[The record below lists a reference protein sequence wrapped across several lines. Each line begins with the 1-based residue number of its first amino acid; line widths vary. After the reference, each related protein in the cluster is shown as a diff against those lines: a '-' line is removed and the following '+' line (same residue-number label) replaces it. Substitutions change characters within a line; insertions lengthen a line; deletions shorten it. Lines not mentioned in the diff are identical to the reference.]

1 MLYYIICAILKSVA
15 FLSLQVSAL
24 FLFALLLVAS
34 IFGAANATGAAEHGS
49 ERQLLQSYG
58 RRLQGEGSEREL
70 LQAYGRRLSQSEGV
84 LHRVRRLFGN

>member
-1 MLYYIICAILKSVA
+1 M
-15 FLSLQVSAL
+15 QVSA
-24 FLFALLLVAS
+24 FLLVALLLIAS
-34 IFGAANATGAAEHGS
+34 IFSAANATAERGS

-70 LQAYGRRLSQSEGV
+70 LQAYGRRLSQTEGV

>member
-1 MLYYIICAILKSVA
+1 M
-15 FLSLQVSAL
+15 
-24 FLFALLLVAS
+24 VAS
-34 IFGAANATGAAEHGS
+34 IFGAANATGVAAERGS
-49 ERQLLQSYG
+49 DRQLLQSYG